1 MTMNEWDEEYPETP
15 EEAFEPSGIAA
26 VNVSFERWLEAHKSP
41 LSRLRLPVVEDYI
54 LVVAF
59 RDLDTDLE
67 GGFATLK
74 TQGSPTYRIRGLLE
88 VGLDFYSAAPFQNP
102 TAG

>member
-1 MTMNEWDEEYPETP
+1 MNDMNF
-15 EEAFEPSGIAA
+15 EEADERRRIAA
-26 VNVSFERWLEAHKSP
+26 VNMSFERWLEEHKTP
-41 LSRLRLPVVEDYI
+41 LSRLPMPMVEDYI

-59 RDLDTDLE
+59 RDMATDLE

-88 VGLDFYSAAPFQNP
+88 IALDFYSASPFSDP
-102 TAG
+102 TSG